1 MGLNISF
8 NADITAIISGSNNL
22 IHNIFKTVKQ
32 RIKQDDF
39 FFFFLPLSSLMGY
52 KRGEFSNINF
62 AIGFNHP
69 VSVELFAFVVPHQLC

>member
-39 FFFFLPLSSLMGY
+39 SLFSFLPLSSLMGY
-52 KRGEFSNINF
+52 KRGEFSNIN
-62 AIGFNHP
+62 HP